1 MIYRPLNVLPDNE
14 FFAYGKTIRI
24 TWKNSGDTM
33 KAYRIYIYNNS
44 TDKLVYDSAEIT
56 NYIPS
61 HTLSQVLGIG
71 IYKYKIVVYNDTSGN
86 SKRNSAESTLKIFT
100 VSPILT
106 VTLNLQDGDTISTQ
120 QLSISAEYSHPSGT
134 KNKNYKFLL
143 YDEYKNVLEESPYF
157 TDDKFEYTYSILLE
171 NKGTYYAQCMVIT
184 YDNIEAASDMVR
196 FTAEYIKPNLS
207 FKLIPT
213 TFNCKPYVQLDWTI
227 SRIIG
232 TIEGNGYYI
241 DINNNA
247 LSGDDEDF
255 YNKAVKLNLTAN
267 GSKALFENGF
277 IIENDFTINIWV
289 H

>member
-100 VSPILT
+100 VSPIPT

-120 QLSISAEYSHPSGT
+120 QLSISAEYSHRSGT

-171 NKGTYYAQCMVIT
+171 NK
-184 YDNIEAASDMVR
+184 
-196 FTAEYIKPNLS
+196 
-207 FKLIPT
+207 
-213 TFNCKPYVQLDWTI
+213 
-227 SRIIG
+227 
-232 TIEGNGYYI
+232 
-241 DINNNA
+241 
-247 LSGDDEDF
+247 
-255 YNKAVKLNLTAN
+255 
-267 GSKALFENGF
+267 
-277 IIENDFTINIWV
+277 
-289 H
+289 